1 MMEKDIRI
9 MGIIQAEEDREIGQ
23 ASQLPLDDEGIALA
37 EHKRSSFDLPTNAT
51 KVDPLR

>member
-1 MMEKDIRI
+1 MTEKDIRI
-9 MGIIQAEEDREIGQ
+9 MGIIQAEEDREIGHEAQ
-23 ASQLPLDDEGIALA
+23 VPLDEEGIALA